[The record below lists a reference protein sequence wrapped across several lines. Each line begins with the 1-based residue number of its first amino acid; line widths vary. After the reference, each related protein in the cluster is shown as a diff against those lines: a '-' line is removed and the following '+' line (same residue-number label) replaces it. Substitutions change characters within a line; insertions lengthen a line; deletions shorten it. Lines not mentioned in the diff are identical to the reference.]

1 LFDEKLEGQMSFRT
15 KFALILASATLA
27 IYTVVGGWISTR
39 AQQPANDPNA
49 QLRIFESVLQHIQ
62 NDYVDEPNMEK
73 VRAGA
78 LRGLAYG
85 LDPYSTYLT
94 PEQVRDYSDNAKNN
108 QSGIGAELSQVASY
122 LYVIAPM
129 KGSPADQAGVRA
141 GDIIEYIDN
150 KATRDISLYD
160 AKQLLN
166 GPAGT
171 EVKLRILRAN
181 TKPLTLTVKRGTSR
195 AATAETRME
204 TGRIGVLRINSLTD
218 GEANDVR
225 GRLQDLIKQGAQK
238 VVVDLRATA
247 GGSISDAV
255 AVANLFV
262 RDGVLAETIGREGK
276 VLKTYSADPKAA
288 IFNGPLVVLIDSG
301 TAGAAEVVASAVLD
315 RNRGQ
320 VVGERSFGAGA
331 EQQLF
336 TLRGGDGLLL
346 TTVKWASGS
355 GKPFLGEDRARSGVM
370 PSVEV
375 KRPELADAID
385 PDDLTGNDDDAVA
398 KPSASPDKQVTP
410 EETPKA
416 PAEDVQMK
424 KALELL
430 RESKPQAQR
439 AAA

>member
-1 LFDEKLEGQMSFRT
+1 MSFRT
-15 KFALILASATLA
+15 KFILILLSATLTL
-27 IYTVVGGWISTR
+27 YTVVGGWISTN
-39 AQQPANDPNA
+39 AQQPTNDPNA

-94 PEQVRDYSDNAKNN
+94 PEQVKEYNAGSKDN

-129 KGSPADQAGVRA
+129 KGSPADQAGLRA

-160 AKQLLN
+160 AKQVLN
-166 GPAGT
+166 GAAGS
-171 EVKLRILRAN
+171 EVKLRVLRAN
-181 TKPLTLTVKRGTSR
+181 STPLTINVKRGSSR
-195 AATAETRME
+195 AAAAETRME
-204 TGRIGVLRINSLTD
+204 AGKVGILRINSFADT
-218 GEANDVR
+218 EATEVR
-225 GRLQDLIKQGAQK
+225 NRLQDLVKQGAQK
-238 VVVDLRATA
+238 IVLDLRDTA
-247 GGSISDAV
+247 GGSINEAV
-255 AVANLFV
+255 AVANLFIK
-262 RDGVLAETIGREGK
+262 DGVLAQTVGREGK
-276 VLKTYSADPKAA
+276 SLKTFSADPKAVV
-288 IFNGPLVVLIDSG
+288 FTGPLVAMIDTG
-301 TAGAAEVVASAVLD
+301 TAGAAEVVASALID

-320 VVGERSFGAGA
+320 VVGEKSFGAGT

-346 TTVKWASGS
+346 TTIKWASS
-355 GKPFLGEDRARSGVM
+355 NGKTFLGEDRAHSGVA

-375 KRPELADAID
+375 KGEIAEAVD
-385 PDDLTGNDDDAVA
+385 PDELTGNDDDAVA
-398 KPSASPDKQVTP
+398 QPEQGNEKREAAPAPAAKP
-410 EETPKA
+410 
-416 PAEDVQMK
+416 PAEDIQLK

-430 RESKPQAQR
+430 KDKPAAQR
-439 AAA
+439 AA

>member
-1 LFDEKLEGQMSFRT
+1 MSFRT
-15 KFALILASATLA
+15 KFALILLSATLA
-27 IYTVVGGWISTR
+27 VYTVVGGWISTR

-49 QLRIFESVLQHIQ
+49 QVRIFESVLQHIQ
-62 NDYVDEPNMEK
+62 NDYVDEPNMDK

-94 PEQVRDYSDNAKNN
+94 PDQVREFSENGKDN
-108 QSGIGAELSQVASY
+108 QVGIGAELSQVASY
-122 LYVIAPM
+122 LYVISPM

-141 GDIIEYIDN
+141 GDIIEYIDG

-166 GPAGT
+166 GPAGS

-181 TKPLTLTVKRGTSR
+181 AKPLTLAVKRGSFR
-195 AATAETRME
+195 DPAAEARME
-204 TGRIGVLRINSLTD
+204 AGRIGVLRINSFAD
-218 GEANDVR
+218 GEAADTR
-225 GRLQDLIKQGAQK
+225 ARTQDLLKQGAQK
-238 VVVDLRATA
+238 MVLDLRGTA
-247 GGSISDAV
+247 GGSLNEAV
-255 AVANLFV
+255 AVANLFIKE
-262 RDGVLAETIGREGK
+262 GTLAQTAGREGK
-276 VLKTYSADPKAA
+276 TLKIFTADPKAT
-288 IFNGPLVVLIDSG
+288 IFSGPIVALIDSG
-301 TAGAAEVVASAVLD
+301 TAGAAEVVASALLE

-320 VVGERSFGAGA
+320 IVGEKSFGAGA

-346 TTVKWASGS
+346 TTVKWASAG
-355 GKPFLGEDRARSGVM
+355 GRPFLGEDRAHSGVT

-375 KRPELADAID
+375 KRPELAEAVD

-398 KPSASPDKQVTP
+398 KPNQPNDKRDVAP
-410 EETPKA
+410 ETNAPK
-416 PAEDVQMK
+416 PATEDLQMK

-430 RESKPQAQR
+430 RESKPAQLQR
-439 AAA
+439 AA

>member
-1 LFDEKLEGQMSFRT
+1 MSFRT

-27 IYTVVGGWISTR
+27 LYTVVGGWISTR
-39 AQQPANDPNA
+39 AQQPSNDPNA

-94 PEQVRDYSDNAKNN
+94 PDQVREFGRDAKNN
-108 QSGIGAELSQVASY
+108 QVGIGAELSQVASY

-141 GDIIEYIDN
+141 GDIIEYIDG

-166 GPAGT
+166 GAAGS

-181 TKPLTLTVKRGTSR
+181 VRPLTLAVKRGTFR
-195 AATAETRME
+195 APAAEGRME
-204 TGRIGVLRINSLTD
+204 VGRIGVLRVNSFAP
-218 GEANDVR
+218 GEAADAR
-225 GRLQDLIKQGAQK
+225 TRLQDLIKQGAQK
-238 VVVDLRATA
+238 MVVDLRGTA
-247 GGSISDAV
+247 GGSIEEA
-255 AVANLFV
+255 ATVANLFIK
-262 RDGVLAETIGREGK
+262 DGMLAQTSGREAK
-276 VLKTYSADPKAA
+276 TLKTFAADPRAA
-288 IFNGPLVVLIDSG
+288 IFSGP
-301 TAGAAEVVASAVLD
+301 
-315 RNRGQ
+315 
-320 VVGERSFGAGA
+320 VVGEKSFGAGA

-346 TTVKWASGS
+346 TTIKWASAS
-355 GKPFLGEDRARSGVM
+355 GKPFLGEDRSHSGVS

-385 PDDLTGNDDDAVA
+385 PEDLTGNDDDPAA
-398 KPSASPDKQVTP
+398 KPGQANDKSQITAEP
-410 EETPKA
+410 STPK
-416 PAEDVQMK
+416 PPVEDLQMK
-424 KALELL
+424 KAIELL
-430 RESKPQAQR
+430 RENKQLPLQK
-439 AAA
+439 AA

>member
-1 LFDEKLEGQMSFRT
+1 MSFRT
-15 KFALILASATLA
+15 KFALILGSATLA
-27 IYTVVGGWISTR
+27 LYTVVGGWISTR

-94 PEQVRDYSDNAKNN
+94 PDQVREFGRAAKND
-108 QSGIGAELSQVASY
+108 QVGIGAELSQVASY

-141 GDIIEYIDN
+141 GDIIEYIDG

-166 GPAGT
+166 GAPGS

-181 TKPLTLTVKRGTSR
+181 TRPLTVAVKRSAFR
-195 AATAETRME
+195 SPAAEARME
-204 TGRIGVLRINSLTD
+204 AGRIGVLRVNSFAQ
-218 GEANDVR
+218 GEAADAR
-225 GRLQDLIKQGAQK
+225 ARAQDLIKQGAQK
-238 VVVDLRATA
+238 MVVDMRGTA
-247 GGSISDAV
+247 GGSIDEAV
-255 AVANLFV
+255 AVANLFIKE
-262 RDGVLAETIGREGK
+262 GTIAQTSGREGK
-276 VLKTYSADPKAA
+276 TLKTFTADPKAA
-288 IFNGPLVVLIDSG
+288 IFAGPVVALIDAG
-301 TAGAAEVVASAVLD
+301 TAGAAEVVASALLE

-320 VVGERSFGAGA
+320 IVGEKSFGAGA

-346 TTVKWASGS
+346 TTIKWASAS
-355 GKPFLGEDRARSGVM
+355 GKPFLGEDRSHSGVT

-385 PDDLTGNDDDAVA
+385 PEDLTGNDDDPAV
-398 KPSASPDKQVTP
+398 KPGQPGDKPPVAP
-410 EETPKA
+410 EPITPKT
-416 PAEDVQMK
+416 PVEDVQMK

-430 RESKPQAQR
+430 RENKQPSQR
-439 AAA
+439 AA